1 MTVHSKKECS
11 FRERNFLLTKGKSF
25 VISHVFLFKII
36 KLTII
41 KPIHYVDD
49 YFNEYGQ
56 SIFRVSSLKFY
67 YTVDI
72 LEHIMRLFC
81 LQIRKVLHV

>member
-1 MTVHSKKECS
+1 MTMHSKRMFLSRKELSVNENKNLCH
-11 FRERNFLLTKGKSF
+11 
-25 VISHVFLFKII
+25 SHVFLFKII

-41 KPIHYVDD
+41 KPVHYVDD

-56 SIFRVSSLKFY
+56 FFFRVSSLKFY

-72 LEHIMRLFC
+72 
-81 LQIRKVLHV
+81 

>member
-1 MTVHSKKECS
+1 MFLSRKELS
-11 FRERNFLLTKGKSF
+11 VNERKILCL
-25 VISHVFLFKII
+25 SHNFLFKII
-36 KLTII
+36 KLTIT
-41 KPIHYVDD
+41 KPIRYGDD

-56 SIFRVSSLKFY
+56 SFFRISLLKFC

-81 LQIRKVLHV
+81 LHIRKVLHV